1 MTEAAPPGNREAALN
16 GEYFT
21 NPWFRFFTE
30 ISKRIG
36 AGFSY
41 SLGGR
46 VTTDTT
52 SVGSVGTGEDDLI
65 TFSLQKNTMVN
76 IGDTL
81 EIKMFGSFG
90 NTANTR
96 TLKLYL
102 GSTLIFSLQGTT
114 TAFQN
119 REWSTDTT
127 IIRTGAATQSI
138 VTSFSAS
145 GNFAWTDVTSATED
159 FTTALT
165 IKATGEG
172 VADNDILQ
180 AGLLIKFFPIR

>member
-1 MTEAAPPGNREAALN
+1 MTEASPPGNREVALN
-16 GEYFT
+16 GEYFS

-52 SVGSVGTGEDDLI
+52 FVGNIGTGEDDLM

-76 IGDTL
+76 TGDTL
-81 EIKMFGSFG
+81 EYTTFGSFAN
-90 NTANTR
+90 NTNTK
-96 TLKLYL
+96 TLKLHL
-102 GSTLIFSLQGTT
+102 GDTVILGLTGTT

-119 REWSTDTT
+119 KEWSVQTT
-127 IIRTGAATQSI
+127 IIRTGASTQSVVSI
-138 VTSFSAS
+138 FQTLSITF
-145 GNFAWTDVTSATED
+145 TEVTSATED
-159 FTTALT
+159 FTVPLV

-172 VADNDILQ
+172 TATNDIGQ
-180 AGLLIKFFPIR
+180 AGFFLKFFPVR